1 LKGRIRSLVDG
12 FRTLTRPGI
21 LRFGLTLLSLTGAL
35 SVIVNATTLVS
46 YIASVSF
53 LSLAGML
60 SHALISRSRLRE
72 KSKRE
77 RELFQKYI
85 EEIGHRAGSFWRM
98 KEIDKRLTIDE
109 NGDAVDHI
117 KIKAEAV
124 GRELSFFRFHV
135 SSGWEQ
141 PLRQRKKV
149 CVYSSSPV
157 DGALG
162 GVEHEVTTSWLTAS
176 RIEILV
182 HFHSDVPAD
191 HEFVVV
197 LAISWPGKC
206 KPLIKDGRMEA
217 FKINFSGSIDLVDY
231 VVVFPDANV
240 ERLLQRFK
248 PDVHCKGT
256 DYTVESVPERAIVQ
270 SYGGR
275 TAIVGDPKDH
285 STRDL
290 LARISG
296 APR

>member
-1 LKGRIRSLVDG
+1 
-12 FRTLTRPGI
+12 
-21 LRFGLTLLSLTGAL
+21 LTLLSLTGAL

-231 VVVFPDANV
+231 VVVLPSELDVLCQPIGFTGDDNGNLSLNLDSVGRQRIIKLKATETRPNQV
-240 ERLLQRFK
+240 MGFLLQK
-248 PDVHCKGT
+248 KQGHHG
-256 DYTVESVPERAIVQ
+256 IM
-270 SYGGR
+270 
-275 TAIVGDPKDH
+275 
-285 STRDL
+285 
-290 LARISG
+290 
-296 APR
+296 APLDDRQLPG